1 MTERVLVVEV
11 RLRELGLDGV
21 VVPAQARL
29 LVAGQARRRGI
40 FLGALADHGMVQQ
53 RLRDLRVREGVRG
66 GTGGVQYG
74 LGGPIRAP
82 GHEFLDPALDVQG
95 RSYGRDG
102 GFTIEAVELGQIHDP
117 SSGIS

>member
-21 VVPAQARL
+21 VAPAQARL

-82 GHEFLDPALDVQG
+82 GHEFLGPALDVQD

-102 GFTIEAVELGQIHDP
+102 GFTIEAVELGQIYDP
-117 SSGIS
+117 PCDIS